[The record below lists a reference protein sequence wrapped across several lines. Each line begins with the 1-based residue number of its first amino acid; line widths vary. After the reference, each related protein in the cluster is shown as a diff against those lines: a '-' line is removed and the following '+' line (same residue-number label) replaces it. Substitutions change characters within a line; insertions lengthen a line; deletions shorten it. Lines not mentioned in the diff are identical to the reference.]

1 MAHDD
6 LLIANAAAGSTILIA
21 NGGGGNLLI
30 APSTPEPA
38 VTVGGPSG
46 GKSKAVGY
54 KLVSDELGNRPVKHI
69 TTLTKGKLRLHTE
82 TISKGMIQIQLRSIV
97 HSIVKPFHIVGI
109 CTSYIE
115 IHHKMEAVSRI
126 RKLIQNHTISELA
139 LTTRM
144 LKPKL
149 DAIKRAKKMIEFFR
163 LYQLSEESENMN
175 TFTIPKKVLSFDF
188 EEDAEEW
195 KGVLTEQRFTAFTHS
210 SSFVGNVRYDQ
221 DEQSMRIILNGKI
234 YNFCNVS
241 QRIFD
246 SFEGANSKGAFFNRN
261 IKTQFDC

>member
-46 GKSKAVGY
+46 GKTKAKGY

-82 TISKGMIQIQLRSIV
+82 TISKGMIQIQLRSLV
-97 HSIVKPFHIVGI
+97 SSIVKPFHIVGI

-115 IHHKMEAVSRI
+115 IHLRSESVSR
-126 RKLIQNHTISELA
+126 
-139 LTTRM
+139 
-144 LKPKL
+144 LKKFVRNVGKAEMVERLSIIKQKL
-149 DAIKRAKKMIEFFR
+149 DKFNRAKRILR
-163 LYQLSEESENMN
+163 LYELSQESESMNM
-175 TFTIPKKVLSFDF
+175 FTIPKKVLSFDF
-188 EEDAEEW
+188 DEDAEQW
-195 KGVLTEQRFTAFTHS
+195 KGVLTEQRFKAFTHS
-210 SSFVGNVRYDQ
+210 SSFIGNVRFDQ
-221 DEQSMRIILNGKI
+221 DEQSMRMILNGKV
-234 YNFCNVS
+234 YNFCNVPE
-241 QRIFD
+241 RVYD
-246 SFEGANSKGAFFNRN
+246 SFEGANSKGAFFNRI
-261 IKTQFDC
+261 IKGQFDC